1 MAQLKDTTIQG
12 SARVTDTLYSNA
24 VQAKIF
30 NIPTASNGTT
40 YGPGTDGQVLKSN
53 GASVYWASDS
63 NSDIN
68 VKQLAAITTSG
79 AYPIILANS
88 TATTEVTGTVNK
100 SANLTYNPSTKA
112 LSTGGTINGLTFT
125 AASTGF
131 TIAGGTTSKTLT
143 VSNTYTLGAACAKG
157 VTDNS
162 SNADVTSSDT
172 NLITGRTLYYQLA
185 KKGYTTNT
193 GTVTSVTLT
202 QGAGITVS
210 DSGTAITASGSR
222 TISITGMNTTSGS
235 TSKCLTEKGT
245 WASFSNNAG
254 TVTSVQVQASSPLQS
269 STSTAQSATLST
281 TISFTNQDP
290 NKVLAGPSSGSS
302 AGAPSFRALVA
313 ADIPSLDW
321 SKIGSGKPTTLSGYG
336 ITDAAAS
343 DHTQAVNKGGT
354 NITSYT
360 IGDILYASA
369 STTLSKLAG
378 NTTTTVKYLKSV
390 ATTSGTAVAPA
401 WAQIA
406 ASEISGLGAAAT
418 KAVTDNSSNA
428 DVTSTDTNLITG
440 RTLYYQLAKKG
451 YTTNTGTVT
460 SVTLT
465 SGSGITV
472 SDSGTAITGSGSR
485 TISITGVDTSSGSTA
500 KCLTEKG
507 TWASFTNNAGTVT
520 SVQVQAS
527 GPLSSSTSTAQSSTL
542 STTISFSNQDPNKVL
557 AGPSSGSSAAAP
569 TFRALVAADIP
580 NLSWNKITSDKPTTL
595 SGYGITDGVSSS
607 ALNDYVLKAGDT
619 MTGTLNLKTSTIDIT
634 TAPSSALNE
643 DYLYFKDKDGDSVG
657 MLRVN
662 QTTENIVSLQLSARR
677 VVNTNTIFNGLELKI
692 GSDGTRT
699 VSIGAPDAWRTAL
712 GLGSMAT
719 ANTGDYLPLS
729 GGDMTG
735 TIKLAA
741 TAGLRTNNDAGW
753 TMNQYGN
760 ITHLR
765 SNTSD
770 TVGIAAYDGSI
781 KFKVA
786 FDSGNTDVTGY
797 LAAAGGVYATNGA
810 LVTRA
815 AQPMLYF
822 QNASAQD
829 IGQIFVS
836 QNHLYFRT
844 RPSAGSSNY
853 TDYIFSGATSGGN
866 YSRYIY
872 STANFSLSGTTL
884 TITPPGW

>member
-40 YGPGTDGQVLKSN
+40 YGPGTNGQVLKSN

-202 QGAGITVS
+202 
-210 DSGTAITASGSR
+210 
-222 TISITGMNTTSGS
+222 
-235 TSKCLTEKGT
+235 
-245 WASFSNNAG
+245 
-254 TVTSVQVQASSPLQS
+254 
-269 STSTAQSATLST
+269 
-281 TISFTNQDP
+281 
-290 NKVLAGPSSGSS
+290 
-302 AGAPSFRALVA
+302 
-313 ADIPSLDW
+313 
-321 SKIGSGKPTTLSGYG
+321 
-336 ITDAAAS
+336 
-343 DHTQAVNKGGT
+343 
-354 NITSYT
+354 
-360 IGDILYASA
+360 
-369 STTLSKLAG
+369 
-378 NTTTTVKYLKSV
+378 
-390 ATTSGTAVAPA
+390 
-401 WAQIA
+401 
-406 ASEISGLGAAAT
+406 
-418 KAVTDNSSNA
+418 
-428 DVTSTDTNLITG
+428 
-440 RTLYYQLAKKG
+440 
-451 YTTNTGTVT
+451 
-460 SVTLT
+460 

-485 TISITGVDTSSGSTA
+485 TISITGMNTSSGSTSKCLTEKGTWASFSNNSGTVTSVTLTSGAGITVSDSGTAITGSGSRTISITGMNTSSGSTA

-520 SVQVQAS
+520 SVQVAAS
-527 GPLSSSTSTAQSSTL
+527 DPLQSSTGTASSTTL
-542 STTISFSNQDPNKVL
+542 STTISFKNQSPNKVL
-557 AGPSSGSSAAAP
+557 AGPSSGSATAAP
-569 TFRALVAADIP
+569 TFRSLVAADIP
-580 NLSWNKITSDKPTTL
+580 SLSWTKITSDKPTTL
-595 SGYGITDGVSSS
+595 SGYGITDAVSSS

-643 DYLYFKDKDGDSVG
+643 DYLYFKDKDGDGIG

-662 QTTENIVSLQLSARR
+662 QTTGNIVSLQLSARR
-677 VVNTNTIFNGLELKI
+677 VVNTDTIFNGLELKI
-692 GSDGTRT
+692 GSDGTRA

-719 ANTGDYLPLS
+719 ANTGDYLALS
-729 GGDMTG
+729 GGTMTG
-735 TIKLAA
+735 TITLNNGVALI
-741 TAGLRTNNDAGW
+741 TAQEAGW
-753 TMNQYGN
+753 SMNQYGN
-760 ITHLR
+760 ITHRRANANDYLGIVGSSGDPIR
-765 SNTSD
+765 FYYDTGEITAGSVSILDSD
-770 TVGIAAYDGSI
+770 IT
-781 KFKVA
+781 
-786 FDSGNTDVTGY
+786 
-797 LAAAGGVYATNGA
+797 AGGRVVGA
-810 LVTRA
+810 LVGQANSAGNCGQLAFKYAGANNAGNYVSLGLNGTEDAFKVWKSGDVESTGDVYVDGGDIYIRKSDY
-815 AQPMLYF
+815 PYLHLM
-822 QNASAQD
+822 NASNQE
-829 IGQIFVS
+829 IGGLWANIS
-836 QNHLYFRT
+836 AART
-844 RPSAGSSNY
+844 YIRERPSAGSSYATDIIFPAAKSNGNENVYVY
-853 TDYIFSGATSGGN
+853 T
-866 YSRYIY
+866 SR
-872 STANFSLSGTTL
+872 NFSLSGTTL
-884 TITPPGW
+884 TITVPS